1 MVWLHGGGWSS
12 GSGHEQPAYNGENL
26 SRRGDVVVV
35 SVNHRLNLLGYM
47 NLSAYGARY
56 SSSMNVGVLD
66 LVAALEWVRDN
77 IASFGGDPDNVLLFG
92 QSGGGAKVS
101 TLLSMPAAKGL
112 FHRAVVQS
120 GSTLRLGDPE
130 RCAKLAAAVLAEL
143 GLNKTT
149 IEKIHSL
156 PYTRLLEAQAAALKK
171 LEPNASMPFGPEIPA
186 RTGEVPRFN
195 FAPALDGKVVTRHP
209 FDPDAP
215 SIS

>member
-92 QSGGGAKVS
+92 QSGGAPRSARCCRCPWPKAFF
-101 TLLSMPAAKGL
+101 TALSC
-112 FHRAVVQS
+112 RAVRRCGWATQS
-120 GSTLRLGDPE
+120 
-130 RCAKLAAAVLAEL
+130 AAR
-143 GLNKTT
+143 
-149 IEKIHSL
+149 SW
-156 PYTRLLEAQAAALKK
+156 R
-171 LEPNASMPFGPEIPA
+171 
-186 RTGEVPRFN
+186 PRFWRS
-195 FAPALDGKVVTRHP
+195 L
-209 FDPDAP
+209 
-215 SIS
+215 S